1 MPSSKTGRGMSVRG
15 QGRRLLLEAARELF
29 ATKRYVDV
37 STKEIADQAGVT
49 EPILF
54 RHFGTKN
61 ALFEEAVFE
70 PFSEFLNAFIEDW
83 ETRPRGIRDALDEC
97 RDLYRGFYAVLA
109 DNRQLVRGLIAAE
122 AMQPAGATN
131 GGNAPPLGR
140 ILKRFEK
147 LTVWER
153 QIHGFRPFDP
163 TILSHLIFGMVFSVA
178 IHGDWMS
185 AGVTGPTPNADA
197 YIEEMAAL
205 TVYGLYDRPAH
216 NADPTTR

>member
-1 MPSSKTGRGMSVRG
+1 MPASKTGRPASVRG

-37 STKEIADQAGVT
+37 STKEIAERAGVT

-61 ALFEEAVFE
+61 ALFEQAVFE
-70 PFSEFLNAFIEDW
+70 PFSEFLNDFIEDW
-83 ETRPRGIRDALDEC
+83 ENRPRGVRSALDEC

-109 DNRQLVRGLIAAE
+109 ENRQLVRGLVAAE
-122 AMQPAGATN
+122 SMQPTSAGETS
-131 GGNAPPLGR
+131 APPLGR

-178 IHGDWMS
+178 IHGHWMQS
-185 AGVTGPTPNADA
+185 GTTGPGPSVDD
-197 YIEEMAAL
+197 YIEEMAVL
-205 TVYGLYDRPAH
+205 TVHGLYAPR
-216 NADPTTR
+216 